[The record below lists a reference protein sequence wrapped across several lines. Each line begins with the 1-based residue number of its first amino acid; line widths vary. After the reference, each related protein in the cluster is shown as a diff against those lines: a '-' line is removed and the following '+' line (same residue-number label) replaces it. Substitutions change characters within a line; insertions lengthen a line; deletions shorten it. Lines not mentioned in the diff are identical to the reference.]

1 MTDAMKRKM
10 NIYITQGSILR
21 GILLMVMLTTVL
33 PSLAGSGITDYGMG
47 AAALDQLGQW
57 TGMMMEGVIMI
68 CYAVASLVS
77 LYGATSIY
85 IKLQMGEDGFAKAV
99 LMLVGGVLFM
109 LFSSTFFPAIFGF
122 NYGVTDVEWN
132 LFGIFSF

>member
-1 MTDAMKRKM
+1 MKRKM
-10 NIYITQGSILR
+10 NIYITQGSFLR

-68 CYAVASLVS
+68 CYA
-77 LYGATSIY
+77 
-85 IKLQMGEDGFAKAV
+85 
-99 LMLVGGVLFM
+99 
-109 LFSSTFFPAIFGF
+109 STFFPAIFGF

>member
-1 MTDAMKRKM
+1 MKRKM
-10 NIYITQGSILR
+10 NIYITQGSFLR

-68 CYAVASLVS
+68 CYAVA
-77 LYGATSIY
+77 
-85 IKLQMGEDGFAKAV
+85 LQMGEDGFAKAV